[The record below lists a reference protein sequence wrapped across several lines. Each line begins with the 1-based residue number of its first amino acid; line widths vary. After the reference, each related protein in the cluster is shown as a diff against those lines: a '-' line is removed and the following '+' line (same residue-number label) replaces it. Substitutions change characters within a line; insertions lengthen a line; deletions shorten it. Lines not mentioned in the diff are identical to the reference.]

1 MTASTRRAAHWQLKA
16 VMVSCKAT
24 SEPDRQ
30 HCSCTRESESEQR
43 TMAARRDQLRELET
57 VMLQSCKA
65 TSEPDR
71 QAVLLD
77 ARRSREAQEQR
88 GAGAERDK
96 GERE

>member
-1 MTASTRRAAHWQLKA
+1 MTARRA
-16 VMVSCKAT
+16 
-24 SEPDRQ
+24 
-30 HCSCTRESESEQR
+30 
-43 TMAARRDQLRELET
+43 QLRELET

-71 QAVLLD
+71 QAVLID

-96 GERE
+96 GERERERERGEDDDSKT